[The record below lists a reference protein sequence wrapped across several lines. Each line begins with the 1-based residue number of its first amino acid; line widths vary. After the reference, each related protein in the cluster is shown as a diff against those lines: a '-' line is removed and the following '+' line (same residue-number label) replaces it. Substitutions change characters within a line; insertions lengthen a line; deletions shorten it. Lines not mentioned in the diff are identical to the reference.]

1 MIAAISAI
9 FQALA
14 LARLGAGSNLWQ
26 QIPSP
31 HDRDIIST
39 EQPWQER
46 NIFLTRV
53 DSTPAYNEP

>member
-1 MIAAISAI
+1 MIAAISDI
-9 FQALA
+9 SLGLA
-14 LARLGAGSNLWQ
+14 LARLGTGSNLWH

-39 EQPWQER
+39 EWPGQER